1 MRAVLWCIN
10 MYVYAYAY
18 ITYMYIYYI
27 TQGLMAP
34 TGRDY
39 ATGPFLAYAQPLP
52 VTSPAPAAPAGGGG
66 KGDAGGG
73 ERQEEGM
80 SVPVHRCIGGS
91 SGRHFIS
98 GSADCMGRGKLE
110 KTLGYAA
117 VHKSSN
123 TPVRRRTLA

>member
-1 MRAVLWCIN
+1 MIILPRQA
-10 MYVYAYAY
+10 
-18 ITYMYIYYI
+18 
-27 TQGLMAP
+27 
-34 TGRDY
+34 RDKHRENSKKS
-39 ATGPFLAYAQPLP
+39 TVFLQPLP
-52 VTSPAPAAPAGGGG
+52 PSPAPAGGGG
-66 KGDAGGG
+66 KGGAGGG
-73 ERQEEGM
+73 ERQEEEGM

-123 TPVRRRTLA
+123 TPVRRTLA